1 MTRDDAH
8 FTDEENKGPEKLRS
22 LPKAIQEVE
31 AKRQNRKSL
40 QLPTCMTAVWSWVP
54 CTGYH
59 SKALTSMALL
69 PTDALQRLTSCDCPA
84 ALAKAVQVTSVIS
97 KSYP

>member
-1 MTRDDAH
+1 MIA
-8 FTDEENKGPEKLRS
+8 
-22 LPKAIQEVE
+22 A
-31 AKRQNRKSL
+31 
-40 QLPTCMTAVWSWVP
+40 WSWVP

-59 SKALTSMALL
+59 GKALTSMAPL
-69 PTDALQRLTSCDCPA
+69 PTDALQRLISCDCPA